1 MPTIN
6 KPLPPIDST
15 WSLFLDRDGV
25 INVETGDY
33 IYTKDEFQFEKD
45 VLTALQV
52 LNNLFA
58 HIIVVTNQRGVG
70 KGWMSLVTLDKIHRH
85 MLDEIIRSGGRID
98 EVYHCISMDDDHPDR
113 KPNPGMAH
121 RAKEKFPN
129 IDFTKS
135 IMIGDKLGDMQLGRN
150 IGAFTVLI
158 PSLHSENLEG
168 HPDVDAVFRSLYEF
182 TMEIKS

>member
-6 KPLPPIDST
+6 KPLPLIDST

-58 HIIVVTNQRGVG
+58 HIFVVTNQRGVG
-70 KGWMSLVTLDKIHRH
+70 KGWMSLETLDKIHRH